1 MIITYFSASITSLT
15 KINSTHFMKQ
25 CERLNKIII
34 HASTSPLPA
43 TMEELSNGQ
52 EIFFKLLIQTEASLL
67 HRCYRILL
75 NIDVWQLCEGEFGW
89 VRVWYEKTNKQT
101 NIFLLSFMYIYTHSI
116 LIMKHL
122 RLRIVE

>member
-1 MIITYFSASITSLT
+1 
-15 KINSTHFMKQ
+15 MKQ

-101 NIFLLSFMYIYTHSI
+101 NIFLRGEAGTRDNEEKNSLGRAISI
-116 LIMKHL
+116 LG
-122 RLRIVE
+122 